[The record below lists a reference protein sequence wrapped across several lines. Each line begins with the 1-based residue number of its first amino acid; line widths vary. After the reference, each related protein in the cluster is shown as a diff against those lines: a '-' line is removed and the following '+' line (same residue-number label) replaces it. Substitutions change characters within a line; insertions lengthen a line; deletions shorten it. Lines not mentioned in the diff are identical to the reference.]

1 MTKIIFYHEN
11 RRRTYISNNDPS
23 SLRRNNPHTG
33 LRFTRKSHSVSG
45 IVKYYTVHVRN
56 GKTIFKKTYVGGFK
70 NDRPHNLG
78 ILHGNQLDFKGK
90 FNKGKRISG
99 ISRLNT
105 NHENKICY
113 TLDKDKTIKY
123 FLDGKE
129 DGEVVTLTIDKD
141 KKLQWSKNITENTI
155 EKTKTLFGSFS
166 KKESDG
172 YDHLLANLAL
182 ININDNI
189 VQYSN
194 DQDFDTRQY
203 SFGYQIRKFKEFV
216 EKYKDTGKVITSELY
231 TEDHAVGII
240 YKDGKFLIIDT
251 SGSIYLDKEAV
262 KALQLNN
269 IDVLAYNSQTI
280 GNCILASRV
289 VTNELANDIS
299 NGKNTMDNL
308 ILYDKLKKQAED
320 IKTKEERL
328 HEFINRLND
337 IRDENKYLNLLSY
350 SDGEVTITY
359 DNCCNGEG
367 KIIFPSGKSY
377 EGQLKDGKPNG
388 EGKVTYQ
395 NGSKYKGQFK
405 DGKPNGSGTLICA
418 NGDVYE
424 CQFEDGKTVS
434 KEKIIYKNDDIYRSE
449 SKDSELIKKTN
460 NNDNKDKQKLR
471 PKVVDLIQQ
480 KQELNKLHVNTKTN
494 LNKKMQIKVM
504 EALKDIGS
512 KGFGNTYHQR

>member
-129 DGEVVTLTIDKD
+129 DGEIVTLTIDKD
-141 KKLQWSKNITENTI
+141 RKLQWSKNITENTI
-155 EKTKTLFGSFS
+155 EKVKRIFSSFS
-166 KKESDG
+166 EKESDN
-172 YDHLLANLAL
+172 YDILLANLAL
-182 ININDNI
+182 INTNDNI
-189 VQYSN
+189 IQYSN
-194 DQDFDTRQY
+194 DADFVDYRVD
-203 SFGYQIRKFKEFV
+203 FKDQFENFKKFV
-216 EKYKDTGKVITSELY
+216 EKPENNGKIITSELY
-231 TEDHAVGII
+231 PENHAVGII
-240 YKDGKFLIIDT
+240 YKDGKFVIIDT
-251 SGSIYLDKEAV
+251 SGGIYDDKEAV
-262 KALQLNN
+262 KVLKDDKNKN
-269 IDVLAYNSQTI
+269 VDVLSYNGQTI
-280 GNCILASRV
+280 GNCVLASRV

-299 NGKNTMDNL
+299 YGRITMDNL
-308 ILYDKLKKQAED
+308 VLYDKLKQKAED
-320 IKTKEERL
+320 IQTKEERL
-328 HEFINRLND
+328 RKVINRLDD

-367 KIIFPSGKSY
+367 TIIFPNGDCLY
-377 EGQLKDGKPNG
+377 EGQLKDDEPNG
-388 EGKVTYQ
+388 
-395 NGSKYKGQFK
+395 F
-405 DGKPNGSGTLICA
+405 GTLIYT
-418 NGDVYE
+418 NGDEYK
-424 CQFEDGKTVS
+424 CQFENGNLKALEQANEDLDN
-434 KEKIIYKNDDIYRSE
+434 IFIQHNDRQQDI
-449 SKDSELIKKTN
+449 
-460 NNDNKDKQKLR
+460 
-471 PKVVDLIQQ
+471 
-480 KQELNKLHVNTKTN
+480 
-494 LNKKMQIKVM
+494 
-504 EALKDIGS
+504 
-512 KGFGNTYHQR
+512 F